1 MPGQDPKPEYKRGSP
16 MRLSEL
22 ASGGVELCGIM
33 AVFCLGGW
41 WLDGKL
47 ENQGP
52 WLLLTGGA
60 LGMFG
65 AMYKFWRLKKRFF
78 G

>member
-1 MPGQDPKPEYKRGSP
+1 MLGQDLQPEHKRGRS

-22 ASGGVELCGIM
+22 ASGGVELCGVM

-41 WLDGKL
+41 WLDRKL
-47 ENQGP
+47 GNEGP
-52 WLLLTGGA
+52 WLLLAGSA
-60 LGMFG
+60 LGILG
-65 AMYKFWRLKKRFF
+65 AMYKIWRMKKRFF